1 MNQEQKKAR
10 ALKWIKGMNN
20 HSQILEGKPYLDEA
34 WTPVFTQVLTDAPDE
49 IFKMEGFWE
58 MAKVY
63 AWKEIVKHDLG
74 PDPKEALKQLQALL
88 VELGGLPG

>member
-1 MNQEQKKAR
+1 MISAGEI
-10 ALKWIKGMNN
+10 IK
-20 HSQILEGKPYLDEA
+20 
-34 WTPVFTQVLTDAPDE
+34 
-49 IFKMEGFWE
+49 
-58 MAKVY
+58 